1 MNKLNT
7 LVVFMGVFST
17 CASLAAESVDLL
29 VIVEPSVIQE
39 MGNENF
45 SNLLE
50 EQVKYSN
57 KEFAAFGVTYKV
69 NAVVNWDD
77 DAISSDLSAG
87 DSFSKAAGHL
97 FYSAGIAKNEFD
109 QLYGNHQWYSGK
121 YVGNVNVLLNKYHSD
136 KVVFFTSKPSGD
148 RAIGQAF
155 YNVGVIVHADSL
167 LTNHSTLAH
176 ELGHTFGLGH
186 PSNDVCANS
195 NYLMCQG
202 KSNSSQF
209 AVEEANRVTG
219 VLNRDPAYLLDY
231 YNQDFWAG
239 AYSQQMEML
248 ATAKVSVIDNPVP
261 NTLNKTEAVVEL
273 VDSQGAPYV
282 FDKDVSVEFFT
293 KGVSAIAGTHYD
305 TDVYQRVTFAAGET
319 VKRIDLPVTHD
330 SKDVSLILGARYGE
344 NTADSNQETVVIKAK
359 SSSGGGD
366 TGNGGDTGGESGGGG
381 SLGIW
386 GIILLPLAILR
397 RKLM

>member
-1 MNKLNT
+1 MIKLANSVMISSVVLFAQVAQAEEIDI
-7 LVVFMGVFST
+7 LV
-17 CASLAAESVDLL
+17 L
-29 VIVEPSVIQE
+29 VEPAVIQS
-39 MGNENF
+39 MGKESF
-45 SNLLE
+45 SKMLE
-50 EQVKYSN
+50 SQIAYSN
-57 KEFAAFGVTYKV
+57 KEFKDFNVQYNVSAVVDWNDSISLAVASGDSYSKAGGHIFYSLGVTKDEY
-69 NAVVNWDD
+69 
-77 DAISSDLSAG
+77 DAEFGELSWL
-87 DSFSKAAGHL
+87 K
-97 FYSAGIAKNEFD
+97 
-109 QLYGNHQWYSGK
+109 GK
-121 YVGNVNVLLNKYHSD
+121 YSPEINALVDKYHAD
-136 KVVFFTSKPSGD
+136 KVMLFTNSHPNNE
-148 RAIGQAF
+148 IGFAF
-155 YNVGVIVHADSL
+155 HNMGLVVHAQSML
-167 LTNHSTLAH
+167 SRNSTVAH

-202 KSNSSQF
+202 KSNGSQF
-209 AVEEANRVTG
+209 AVEEANRITG

-239 AYSQQMEML
+239 AYSQPMEML

-273 VDSQGAPYV
+273 VDNQGAPYV
-282 FDKDVSVEFFT
+282 FDKDVSVELYT

-305 TDVYQRVTFAAGET
+305 TDVYQRVTFAAGEN

-330 SKDVSLILGARYGE
+330 SKDVSLIVGVRYGE

-366 TGNGGDTGGESGGGG
+366 TGNGGDSGESGGGG

-386 GIILLPLAILR
+386 GIILLPLAFLR
-397 RKLM
+397 RKF

>member
-1 MNKLNT
+1 MIKLAKSVMIGSVVLFAQVT
-7 LVVFMGVFST
+7 QAEEIDILV
-17 CASLAAESVDLL
+17 L
-29 VIVEPSVIQE
+29 VEPSVIQS
-39 MGNENF
+39 MGKEPF
-45 SNLLE
+45 SQMLE
-50 EQVKYSN
+50 SQIAYSN
-57 KEFAAFGVTYKV
+57 KEFKDFNVQYNV
-69 NAVVNWDD
+69 SAVVDWNDSVGE
-77 DAISSDLSAG
+77 AVTLG
-87 DSFSKAAGHL
+87 DSYYKAGGHI
-97 FYSAGIAKNEFD
+97 FYSLGVSKEKYDADF
-109 QLYGNHQWYSGK
+109 GNDPWLKGK
-121 YVGNVNVLLNKYHSD
+121 YSPEINALVNKYHAD
-136 KVVFFTSKPSGD
+136 KVMLFVHTQTDNVIG
-148 RAIGQAF
+148 RAFDNIGL
-155 YNVGVIVHADSL
+155 IVHAQSMM
-167 LTNHSTLAH
+167 TAHSTVAH

-202 KSNSSQF
+202 KSNGSEF
-209 AVEEANRVTG
+209 AVEEASRITG

-239 AYSQQMEML
+239 AYSQPMEML

-273 VDSQGAPYV
+273 LDSQGAPYV
-282 FDKDVSVEFFT
+282 FDKDVSVELFT
-293 KGVSAIAGTHYD
+293 KGVSATAGTHYD

-330 SKDVSLILGARYGE
+330 SKDVSLIVGVRYGE

-366 TGNGGDTGGESGGGG
+366 TGNGGDSGESGGGG

-386 GIILLPLAILR
+386 GIILLPLAFLR
-397 RKLM
+397 RKF